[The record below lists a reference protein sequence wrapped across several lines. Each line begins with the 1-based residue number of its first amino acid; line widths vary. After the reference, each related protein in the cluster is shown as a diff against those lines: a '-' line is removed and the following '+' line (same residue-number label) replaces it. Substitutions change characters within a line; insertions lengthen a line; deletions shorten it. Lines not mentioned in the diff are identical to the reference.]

1 MNLTRS
7 GVILG
12 MKRIFLAFAAAPALF
27 ASALHAQSITSDR
40 PGIGSGSAVVE
51 HQTVQLETG
60 FDYTKTNS
68 SDTYAIGQV
77 LIRVGAPW
85 FELEVFA
92 NSYLIT
98 RSDLTDGVGDDEG
111 FQDLAIGVKVPLL
124 VSAGGRLSL
133 SAQGI
138 LQTPTGSDFSTS
150 DEWVP
155 TANLLL
161 DLGIN
166 DRLAVSVNS
175 GYQAGPGAV
184 DDVFTLFVT
193 PGVDLGG
200 GFGAYAGWA
209 GFFSDLGN
217 THFGEG
223 GITYLANDNV
233 QLDLNGGWDVD
244 TDDYFLGFGL
254 AVRRR

>member
-1 MNLTRS
+1 M
-7 GVILG
+7 
-12 MKRIFLAFAAAPALF
+12 
-27 ASALHAQSITSDR
+27 
-40 PGIGSGSAVVE
+40 
-51 HQTVQLETG
+51 
-60 FDYTKTNS
+60 
-68 SDTYAIGQV
+68 
-77 LIRVGAPW
+77 LIRAGAPW
-85 FELEVFA
+85 FELELFA
-92 NSYLIT
+92 NSYVIA
-98 RSDLTDGVGDDEG
+98 RSDLKDDVGDGEG
-111 FQDLAIGVKVPLL
+111 FQDLAIRVKVPLL
-124 VSAGGRLSL
+124 VGAGGRLSL

-138 LQTPTGSDFSTS
+138 LQTPSGSDIFTN

-161 DLGIN
+161 GLGLS
-166 DRLAVSVNS
+166 DRLSVSVNT

-209 GFFSDLGN
+209 GFFSGLGN

-223 GITYLANDNV
+223 GITYLANNNV

-254 AVRRR
+254 AVRRPRVE

>member
-1 MNLTRS
+1 
-7 GVILG
+7 
-12 MKRIFLAFAAAPALF
+12 MKRISLAFAATALLSAPALQ
-27 ASALHAQSITSDR
+27 AQSIASDR
-40 PGIGSGSAVVE
+40 PGIGSGSAVIG
-51 HQTVQLETG
+51 HKTVQLETG
-60 FDYTKTNS
+60 FDYTKTDT
-68 SDTYAIGQV
+68 SDTYSIGQL
-77 LIRVGAPW
+77 LIRAGAPW

-92 NSYLIT
+92 NSYVIT
-98 RSDLTDGVGDDEG
+98 RSDLTDDVGDDEG

-124 VSAGGRLSL
+124 VGAGGRLSL

-138 LQTPTGSDFSTS
+138 LQTPSGSDIFTN

-161 DLGIN
+161 DLGIS
-166 DRLAVSVNS
+166 DRLAVSVNT
-175 GYQAGPGAV
+175 GYQAGPGTV

-223 GITYLANDNV
+223 GITYLANSNV
-233 QLDLNGGWDVD
+233 QLDLNSGWDVD

-254 AVRRR
+254 AVRRQ